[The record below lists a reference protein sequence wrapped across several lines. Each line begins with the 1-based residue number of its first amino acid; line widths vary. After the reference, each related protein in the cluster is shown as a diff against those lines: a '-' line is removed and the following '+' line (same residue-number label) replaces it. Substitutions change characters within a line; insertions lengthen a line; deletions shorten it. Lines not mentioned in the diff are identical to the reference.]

1 VSRNEETTE
10 ESDVKRKSIWLLVL
24 ASVGCAS
31 TARPSKSP
39 AVAVYEADPRQ
50 PAGQRAMPDGC
61 RLVGTSGSIDQ
72 MESERA
78 SGDPYRQQRRET
90 AERGGNVLLALS
102 ETLVNRPTTDC
113 PSNDTSPD
121 CLKSGQSWY
130 RVRFEEYVCSPEATS
145 QLAALTAEAG
155 RGGITILFGS
165 PKKPPS
171 AVAPPASTPP
181 GPATRAGAPLP
192 PAELKTKI
200 MAMMQEHVAA
210 EVILTFVR
218 GQPLTR
224 RLTAEEIIDWTR
236 AGVPDAVIESAAS
249 R

>member
-1 VSRNEETTE
+1 
-10 ESDVKRKSIWLLVL
+10 VKRKWIWLLIVVS
-24 ASVGCAS
+24 AGCATS
-31 TARPSKSP
+31 GRSPKGP
-39 AVAVYEADPRQ
+39 AVAVYEAPALQ
-50 PAGQRAMPDGC
+50 PAAQRAMPEGC
-61 RLVGTSGSIDQ
+61 RLIGTSGSIDQ

-113 PSNDTSPD
+113 PSNDVSPD

-130 RVRFEEYVCSPEATS
+130 RVRFEEYACSPDAAS
-145 QLAALTAEAG
+145 QLAALPADSR

-165 PKKPPS
+165 PK
-171 AVAPPASTPP
+171 AA
-181 GPATRAGAPLP
+181 GRQLQAGAALS

-200 MAMMQEHVAA
+200 LAMMQEKVAS
-210 EVILTFVR
+210 EVILAFVR
-218 GQPLTR
+218 GQAVTR
-224 RLTAEEIIDWTR
+224 RLSAEEIIDWTR
-236 AGVPDAVIESAAS
+236 SGIPDAVIQSAAA

>member
-1 VSRNEETTE
+1 VNRI
-10 ESDVKRKSIWLLVL
+10 SISLLVV

-31 TARPSKSP
+31 TARPPKGP
-39 AVAVYEADPRQ
+39 AVAVYEADARQ
-50 PAGQRAMPDGC
+50 PEGQRVMPEGC
-61 RLVGTSGSIDQ
+61 RLIGTSGSIDQ

-102 ETLVNRPTTDC
+102 ETVVNRPTTDC

-145 QLAALTAEAG
+145 LLAALPAEPR

-165 PKKPPS
+165 PKKAPS
-171 AVAPPASTPP
+171 AEAPPAAP
-181 GPATRAGAPLP
+181 RAGAPLP
-192 PAELKTKI
+192 PAELKTKVL
-200 MAMMQEHVAA
+200 AMMQEHVAP
-210 EVILTFVR
+210 EVILAFVR
-218 GQPLTR
+218 GQALTR

-236 AGVPDAVIESAAS
+236 AGVPDAVIQSAAS